1 MKQVKKLLA
10 IILSVA
16 TLIGVF
22 SCGTSV
28 FAEEYNEYVDSKAYE
43 EKLLSESLENQK
55 YK

>member
-10 IILSVA
+10 IVLTIA

-28 FAEEYNEYVDSKAYE
+28 FAEEYNAYVENEAYE
-43 EKLLSESLENQK
+43 EQLLT
-55 YK
+55 